1 MDTMGSESAVYETIS
16 SVPFEPAVAL
26 AAEWYAVCTRPRHE
40 KQVGKQ
46 FQERGVEYFLPLYRS
61 LCRWKDRRK
70 ELNLVLFPGYI
81 FVRIALINRLQVLQ
95 LPGVVRFVSFSGL
108 PASVPAED
116 VEALR
121 NGFAHNLR
129 LEYHPLLTVGRR
141 VRVVSGPLRGA
152 RGILVRRKKNDCRLV
167 ISLEAIMRSVSLEID
182 ESDVVPAS

>member
-1 MDTMGSESAVYETIS
+1 
-16 SVPFEPAVAL
+16 L
-26 AAEWYAVCTRPRHE
+26 
-40 KQVGKQ
+40 
-46 FQERGVEYFLPLYRS
+46 LPLYRS
-61 LCRWKDRRK
+61 LRRWKDRRK
-70 ELNLVLFPGYI
+70 ELDLVLFPGYI

-95 LPGVVRFVSFSGL
+95 LPGVTRFVSFSGL

-129 LEYHPLLTVGRR
+129 LEYHPFLTVGRR
-141 VRVVSGPLRGA
+141 VRVVSGPLSGA

-182 ESDVVPAS
+182 ESDVVPAP